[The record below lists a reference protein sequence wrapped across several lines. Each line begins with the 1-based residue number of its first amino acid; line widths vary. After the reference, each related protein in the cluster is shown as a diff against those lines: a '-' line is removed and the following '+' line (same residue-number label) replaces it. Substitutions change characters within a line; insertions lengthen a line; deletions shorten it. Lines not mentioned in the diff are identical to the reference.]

1 MSKKLFK
8 NNILYKFRVK
18 NLDMPT
24 TSTERTRKYR
34 ANHKED
40 AAYKQ
45 YNKETT
51 NTFRKEHAEEYK
63 KKNAEHNR
71 VYREKLKA
79 KANATEAANTIGGAF
94 LAHKA
99 RIELKGLQERSNAIN
114 TIAST
119 ILSRKARTDYSLLR
133 TPPKSYY
140 LRKKEAVL
148 TGTPIVLKKRG
159 RKLTP
164 KPPKVLKKRGRK
176 PRN

>member
-1 MSKKLFK
+1 M
-8 NNILYKFRVK
+8 N
-18 NLDMPT
+18 P
-24 TSTERTRKYR
+24 STERTRKYR
-34 ANHKED
+34 LKHKDEE
-40 AAYKQ
+40 AFKE

-51 NTFRKEHAEEYK
+51 NTFRKEHAEEYRLKNAIHNKTYRDK
-63 KKNAEHNR
+63 KKALKLEVRSTNA
-71 VYREKLKA
+71 V
-79 KANATEAANTIGGAF
+79 NTMGNAF

-119 ILSRKARTDYSLLR
+119 ILARKARTDYSLLK

-176 PRN
+176 PKPRN

>member
-1 MSKKLFK
+1 
-8 NNILYKFRVK
+8 
-18 NLDMPT
+18 MPT

-34 ANHKED
+34 LRHKDEE
-40 AAYKQ
+40 AFKE

-51 NTFRKEHAEEYK
+51 NTFRKEHAEEYRLKNALHNKTYRDK
-63 KKNAEHNR
+63 KKALKLEVRSTNA
-71 VYREKLKA
+71 V
-79 KANATEAANTIGGAF
+79 NTIGNAF

-119 ILSRKARTDYSLLR
+119 ILARKARTDYSLLK

-159 RKLTP
+159 RKSTP
-164 KPPKVLKKRGRK
+164 KQPKVLKKRGRK
-176 PRN
+176 PKPRNLMF

>member
-1 MSKKLFK
+1 M
-8 NNILYKFRVK
+8 N
-18 NLDMPT
+18 P
-24 TSTERTRKYR
+24 STERTRKYR
-34 ANHKED
+34 LKHKDEE
-40 AAYKQ
+40 AFKE
-45 YNKETT
+45 YNKEST
-51 NTFRKEHAEEYK
+51 NTFRKEHAEEYRL
-63 KKNAEHNR
+63 KNALHNKT
-71 VYREKLKA
+71 YRDKTKA
-79 KANATEAANTIGGAF
+79 LTLEVRSTNAVNTIGNAF

-119 ILSRKARTDYSLLR
+119 ILARKARTDYSLLK

>member
-1 MSKKLFK
+1 M
-8 NNILYKFRVK
+8 N
-18 NLDMPT
+18 P
-24 TSTERTRKYR
+24 STERTRKYR
-34 ANHKED
+34 LKHKDEE
-40 AAYKQ
+40 AFKE

-51 NTFRKEHAEEYK
+51 NTFRKEHAEEYRLKNALHNKTYRDK
-63 KKNAEHNR
+63 KKALKLEVRSTNA
-71 VYREKLKA
+71 V
-79 KANATEAANTIGGAF
+79 NTIGNAF

-119 ILSRKARTDYSLLR
+119 ILARKARTDYSLLK

-176 PRN
+176 PKPRN

>member
-1 MSKKLFK
+1 MTS
-8 NNILYKFRVK
+8 
-18 NLDMPT
+18 

-34 ANHKED
+34 LKHKDEE
-40 AAYKQ
+40 AFKE
-45 YNKETT
+45 YNKEST
-51 NTFRKEHAEEYK
+51 NTFRKEHAEEYRLKNALHNKTYRDK
-63 KKNAEHNR
+63 KKALKLEVRSTNA
-71 VYREKLKA
+71 V
-79 KANATEAANTIGGAF
+79 NTIGNAF

-119 ILSRKARTDYSLLR
+119 ILARKARTDYSLLK

-176 PRN
+176 PKPRN

>member
-1 MSKKLFK
+1 MTS
-8 NNILYKFRVK
+8 
-18 NLDMPT
+18 

-34 ANHKED
+34 LKHKDEE
-40 AAYKQ
+40 AFKE

-51 NTFRKEHAEEYK
+51 NTFRKEHAEEYRLKNALHNKTYRDK
-63 KKNAEHNR
+63 KKALKLEVRSTNA
-71 VYREKLKA
+71 V
-79 KANATEAANTIGGAF
+79 NTIGNAF

-119 ILSRKARTDYSLLR
+119 ILARKARTDYSLLK

-140 LRKKEAVL
+140 LRKKEAIL

-176 PRN
+176 PKPRNLMF

>member
-1 MSKKLFK
+1 M
-8 NNILYKFRVK
+8 N
-18 NLDMPT
+18 P
-24 TSTERTRKYR
+24 STERTRKYR
-34 ANHKED
+34 LKHKDEE
-40 AAYKQ
+40 AFKE

-51 NTFRKEHAEEYK
+51 NTFRKEHAEEYRLKNALHNKTYRDK
-63 KKNAEHNR
+63 KKALKLEVRSTNA
-71 VYREKLKA
+71 V
-79 KANATEAANTIGGAF
+79 NTIGNAF

-119 ILSRKARTDYSLLR
+119 ILARKARTDYSLLK

-140 LRKKEAVL
+140 LRKKEAIL

>member
-1 MSKKLFK
+1 M
-8 NNILYKFRVK
+8 N
-18 NLDMPT
+18 P
-24 TSTERTRKYR
+24 STERTRKYR
-34 ANHKED
+34 LKHKDEE
-40 AAYKQ
+40 AFKE

-51 NTFRKEHAEEYK
+51 NTFRKEHAEEYRLKNALHNKTYRDK
-63 KKNAEHNR
+63 KKALKLEVRSTNA
-71 VYREKLKA
+71 V
-79 KANATEAANTIGGAF
+79 NTIGNAF

-119 ILSRKARTDYSLLR
+119 ILARKARTDYSLLK

>member
-1 MSKKLFK
+1 M
-8 NNILYKFRVK
+8 N
-18 NLDMPT
+18 P
-24 TSTERTRKYR
+24 STERTRKYR
-34 ANHKED
+34 LKHKDEE
-40 AAYKQ
+40 AFKE

-51 NTFRKEHAEEYK
+51 NTFRKEHAEEYRLKNALHNKTYRDK
-63 KKNAEHNR
+63 KKALKLEVRSTNA
-71 VYREKLKA
+71 V
-79 KANATEAANTIGGAF
+79 NTIGNAF

-119 ILSRKARTDYSLLR
+119 ILARKARTDYSLLK

-148 TGTPIVLKKRG
+148 TGTPIVFKKRG

-176 PRN
+176 PKPRN

>member
-1 MSKKLFK
+1 MTS
-8 NNILYKFRVK
+8 
-18 NLDMPT
+18 

-34 ANHKED
+34 LKHKDEE
-40 AAYKQ
+40 AFKE

-51 NTFRKEHAEEYK
+51 NTFRKEHAEEYRLKNALHNKTYRDK
-63 KKNAEHNR
+63 KKALKLEVRSTNA
-71 VYREKLKA
+71 V
-79 KANATEAANTIGGAF
+79 NTIGNAF

-119 ILSRKARTDYSLLR
+119 ILARKARTDYSLLK

-176 PRN
+176 PKPRN

>member
-1 MSKKLFK
+1 M
-8 NNILYKFRVK
+8 N
-18 NLDMPT
+18 P
-24 TSTERTRKYR
+24 STERTRKYR
-34 ANHKED
+34 LKHKDEE
-40 AAYKQ
+40 AFKE
-45 YNKETT
+45 YNKEST
-51 NTFRKEHAEEYK
+51 NTFRKEHAEEYRLKNALHNKTYRDK
-63 KKNAEHNR
+63 KKALKLEVRSTNA
-71 VYREKLKA
+71 V
-79 KANATEAANTIGGAF
+79 NTIGNAF

-119 ILSRKARTDYSLLR
+119 ILARKARTDYSLLK

>member
-1 MSKKLFK
+1 M
-8 NNILYKFRVK
+8 N
-18 NLDMPT
+18 P
-24 TSTERTRKYR
+24 STERTRKYR
-34 ANHKED
+34 LKHKDEE
-40 AAYKQ
+40 AFKE

-51 NTFRKEHAEEYK
+51 NTFRKEHAEEYRLKNALHNKTYRDK
-63 KKNAEHNR
+63 KKALKLEVRSTNA
-71 VYREKLKA
+71 V
-79 KANATEAANTIGGAF
+79 NTIGNAF

-99 RIELKGLQERSNAIN
+99 RIELKGLQERSNAIK

-119 ILSRKARTDYSLLR
+119 ILARKARTDYSLLK

-176 PRN
+176 PKPRN

>member
-1 MSKKLFK
+1 MTS
-8 NNILYKFRVK
+8 
-18 NLDMPT
+18 

-34 ANHKED
+34 LKHKDEE
-40 AAYKQ
+40 AFKE

-51 NTFRKEHAEEYK
+51 NTFRKEHAEEYRLKNALHNKTYRDK
-63 KKNAEHNR
+63 KKALKLEVRSTNA
-71 VYREKLKA
+71 V
-79 KANATEAANTIGGAF
+79 NTIGNAF

-119 ILSRKARTDYSLLR
+119 ILARKARTDYSLLK

-176 PRN
+176 PKPRNLMF

>member
-1 MSKKLFK
+1 MTS
-8 NNILYKFRVK
+8 
-18 NLDMPT
+18 

-34 ANHKED
+34 LKHKDEE
-40 AAYKQ
+40 AFKE

-51 NTFRKEHAEEYK
+51 NTFRKEHSEEYRLKNALHNKTYRDK
-63 KKNAEHNR
+63 KKALKLSTNA
-71 VYREKLKA
+71 V
-79 KANATEAANTIGGAF
+79 NTIGGAF

-119 ILSRKARTDYSLLR
+119 ILARKARTDYSLLK

-140 LRKKEAVL
+140 LRKREAIL

-159 RKLTP
+159 RKSTP
-164 KPPKVLKKRGRK
+164 KTPKVLKKRGRK
-176 PRN
+176 PKPRNLMF

>member
-1 MSKKLFK
+1 M
-8 NNILYKFRVK
+8 N
-18 NLDMPT
+18 P
-24 TSTERTRKYR
+24 STERTRKYR
-34 ANHKED
+34 LKHKDEE
-40 AAYKQ
+40 AFKE

-51 NTFRKEHAEEYK
+51 NTFRKEHAEEYRLKNALHNKTYRDK
-63 KKNAEHNR
+63 KKALKLEVRSTNA
-71 VYREKLKA
+71 V
-79 KANATEAANTIGGAF
+79 NTIGNAF

-119 ILSRKARTDYSLLR
+119 ILARKARTDYSLLK

-140 LRKKEAVL
+140 LRKKEAIL

-176 PRN
+176 PKPRN